1 MKLQSIVLGVALL
14 ASTAVFAAT
23 KQPKLV
29 EGVTESTD
37 PAKAAE
43 VERHAQ
49 EIQAQQRSALNTSGT
64 GSKKATKHTKAKKK
78 KGSAAKSKPAQ

>member
-1 MKLQSIVLGVALL
+1 MKLKSIVLGVALL
-14 ASTAVFAAT
+14 ASSAVFAAA

-49 EIQAQQRSALNTSGT
+49 EIQSKQRLALNTSGT
-64 GSKKATKHTKAKKK
+64 GSKKATKHTKSKKK
-78 KGSAAKSKPAQ
+78 KGSTAKSKAAQ

>member
-1 MKLQSIVLGVALL
+1 MKLPTIVLGVALL
-14 ASTAVFAAT
+14 ASTAAFAAT
-23 KQPKLV
+23 QPKLV

-37 PAKAAE
+37 PARAAE

-49 EIQAQQRSALNTSGT
+49 EIQSQQRQALNTSGT

-78 KGSAAKSKPAQ
+78 GSPAKSKAAQ